1 MREASSNDDLEN
13 TTFSTALRGYDRDE
27 VDAFVRTI
35 AEEMRVLNEGRNEKL
50 YESLGEEMGALLQ
63 HARDSADT
71 MKREAQEDAAA
82 ARAAADEEA
91 AATRAAAD
99 EDAQRIREEAARRAK
114 ELQQNAEQQAAQT
127 RTEAEKESS
136 TRVEQ
141 ATEKVRRL
149 EATEGQARARLQ
161 SMREELASI
170 ANDLRLIDDVPE
182 DDDAEDPQNVDGQSG
197 TREQE
202 AEETL
207 EQESEDRETVAL
219 EPQRSSIR

>member
-35 AEEMRVLNEGRNEKL
+35 AHEMRVLNEGRNEKL

-63 HARDSADT
+63 HARDSADE
-71 MKREAQEDAAA
+71 MNRQAQED
-82 ARAAADEEA
+82 A

-114 ELQQNAEQQAAQT
+114 ELQENAEKEAAQT

-136 TRVEQ
+136 TRVEH

-170 ANDLRLIDDVPE
+170 ANDLRLIDAVAE
-182 DDDAEDPQNVDGQSG
+182 DDEAEGPENVDGQSG
-197 TREQE
+197 TRQQE
-202 AEETL
+202 AEETR
-207 EQESEDRETVAL
+207 EQESEDHDTARL